1 MSTTEC
7 YLNTLNDDKKISL
20 HEYLISSKI
29 KLKVDKAFRKV
40 LSKMYLKSKSLNPSK
55 LIL

>member
-1 MSTTEC
+1 MSTTEW

-29 KLKVDKAFRKV
+29 KLKADKAFRKV

-55 LIL
+55 LIS